1 MKKHKPKKMGTAG
14 KGGSKNLKTE
24 ISEIKRTSGSKP
36 STRAGG
42 RARRPFPKVRGGK

>member
-1 MKKHKPKKMGTAG
+1 MKKHKKVGTAG

-24 ISEIKRTSGSKP
+24 IAEIKHTYGSKP

-42 RARRPFPKVRGGK
+42 RARRPVPRVKGGK